1 MENVIVFDLGGTLM
15 RYEGMP
21 HSWISYYQA
30 AFEAVR
36 DRFNLPLGEE
46 DITRSVH
53 ILREYNPRYKP
64 REIEHSAEFLFGEAT
79 RHWNASL
86 PLPEIINA
94 FFAGIRL
101 TAKLYGDTLP
111 ALAKLRE
118 LGWRTAALTNLPS
131 AMPDRLFR
139 ADIPELLEWLDLY
152 VSSESCGWRKP
163 NPAGLRLIARH
174 FGAEPS
180 RLIFVGDEKLDIA
193 TAKNAGCR
201 AIQICREPE
210 TEDFGADAAISGLD
224 ELFPLILPA
233 DSADGTGIAAGPRH
247 VREPV

>member
-1 MENVIVFDLGGTLM
+1 
-15 RYEGMP
+15 
-21 HSWISYYQA
+21 
-30 AFEAVR
+30 
-36 DRFNLPLGEE
+36 
-46 DITRSVH
+46 
-53 ILREYNPRYKP
+53 
-64 REIEHSAEFLFGEAT
+64 
-79 RHWNASL
+79 
-86 PLPEIINA
+86 
-94 FFAGIRL
+94 
-101 TAKLYGDTLP
+101 
-111 ALAKLRE
+111 
-118 LGWRTAALTNLPS
+118 
-131 AMPDRLFR
+131 MPDRLFR

-163 NPAGLRLIARH
+163 NLAGLRLIARH
-174 FGAEPS
+174 FGAKPS